1 MKNLL
6 SLLFILSI
14 LFTIGCE
21 DNIAKDDN
29 SLEPYKTINLNN
41 SDKNS
46 NNHGDMNHICPIC
59 NPTEIP
65 VKGNTFY
72 IVKHSLNSEIIDDK
86 TNDNDNGEFDFVGKK
101 IN

>member
-1 MKNLL
+1 
-6 SLLFILSI
+6 
-14 LFTIGCE
+14 
-21 DNIAKDDN
+21 
-29 SLEPYKTINLNN
+29 
-41 SDKNS
+41 
-46 NNHGDMNHICPIC
+46 MNHICPIC

-86 TNDNDNGEFDFVGKK
+86 TNDNDNGEFDFVVKK